1 MRPLTFQEINALW
14 QQKAEMEPE
23 DIPQFVEAIG
33 HKQPYIVGYLLAAG
47 DEILGQSER
56 EVIFFIGVMVL
67 YIIDSLEITLPEI
80 SLESL
85 MENEEKNYKML
96 EYLSGEPESQFLDT
110 VDAIMGSYNQ
120 SVLLKYII
128 DKIMEEPEKGVELV
142 DNHLGIM
149 AIYLKTVLDCLDS
162 TT

>member
-1 MRPLTFQEINALW
+1 MRPLTYQEIDALW
-14 QQKAEMEPE
+14 QQKADMEPE
-23 DIPQFVEAIG
+23 DVQQFVETIG
-33 HKQPYIVGYLLAAG
+33 QKQPYVVGYLLAAG
-47 DEILGQSER
+47 NELLGQSER
-56 EVIFFIGVMVL
+56 EVVFFIGILLL
-67 YIIDSLEITLPEI
+67 YVIDSIEIKSGEI

-85 MENEEKNYKML
+85 IENEEKNYKML

-110 VDAIMGSYNQ
+110 VNTIMSSYNQ

-149 AIYLKTVLDCLDS
+149 AIYLKTVLDCIDA